1 MLYSLLVILYTYF
14 YLVCCY
20 FYCCGFCMP
29 FPLLRER
36 HTKSTTS
43 LLEGKSAGAIHKWL
57 VILMERLHLCKDKKE
72 MVQT

>member
-1 MLYSLLVILYTYF
+1 MLCSLLVILYTYF

-20 FYCCGFCMP
+20 YYCMP

-36 HTKSTTS
+36 HSKSTTN

-57 VILMERLHLCKDKKE
+57 VMLMERLHLCKDKKE